1 MLLLQCRVEVCGKGA
16 SKDATDTKGVGVGL
30 LMEARRS
37 FRECMSESACQR
49 VHFRVSFLPRQC
61 PVSACQQSMRCVVQG
76 CVGAHAAIS
85 CEIEIEDSNT
95 MPSNTMPFR
104 LRMLEIG
111 IEVVLNQGRR
121 RRAPKDDDVSN
132 NTKTLTRYLL

>member
-1 MLLLQCRVEVCGKGA
+1 
-16 SKDATDTKGVGVGL
+16 
-30 LMEARRS
+30 
-37 FRECMSESACQR
+37 
-49 VHFRVSFLPRQC
+49 
-61 PVSACQQSMRCVVQG
+61 VQG

-85 CEIEIEDSNT
+85 CEIEIEVSNT